1 MIEQPTAG
9 RIEINGMDGGAKFSA
24 FRRASRRHAQIVFP
38 DAYKLIIRSIPEEKK
53 VGAILACLP
62 IAYAWLSGAALS
74 RSGINRHEGFKKGR
88 HLAGDGLLFFNG
100 SVLAHL
106 LFDAQID
113 GTGLAGGR

>member
-38 DAYKLIIRSIPEEKK
+38 DAYNPLNPRRKK